1 MRIGGSGVD
10 AVRNPRT
17 FVRADWKDGVT
28 TRGKFEGDVETHR
41 SALETCPGM
50 IAVVF
55 RAHELTVRIEP
66 HCGIR
71 GVVFNAS

>member
-28 TRGKFEGDVETHR
+28 TRGKFEGDVEAHR
-41 SALETCPGM
+41 SAHGQPQRTQFLGS
-50 IAVVF
+50 
-55 RAHELTVRIEP
+55 L
-66 HCGIR
+66 
-71 GVVFNAS
+71 

>member
-28 TRGKFEGDVETHR
+28 TRGKFEGDVEAHR
-41 SALETCPGM
+41 
-50 IAVVF
+50 
-55 RAHELTVRIEP
+55 
-66 HCGIR
+66 
-71 GVVFNAS
+71 